1 MKKKIREGNLIQMRI
16 AIIGAGI
23 SGLSVGCYLQMNG
36 FETEI
41 YEKNLHP
48 GGLCA
53 SWKRG
58 DFTFDG
64 CLHWLMGSDK
74 GSPFYGLWNELIDMP
89 SVGFVNHDVRMDV
102 ELAVNSDHHG
112 DKVFHLYTNI
122 DRLESYM
129 LDIAPEDASLIKSLT
144 GVMRIMQQ
152 YEMPPLLDNIPEFQS
167 WREKMS
173 MITYLPL
180 VWQYLKW
187 RNETNLTFARKLSN
201 PFLKEAFE
209 LLYDGDEQKLL
220 ILTMPLSVFDKK
232 SAGYPRGGS
241 MKFAGHIATRYAALG
256 GRIHYNSPVKHIVTN
271 ESAAR
276 GLVLDNGTKVQA
288 DLVISAADWH
298 YTVFEALEGKFVNQ
312 KILKLAKNTKPKV
325 YPSVFMVLLGVN
337 KCYQEQSHLIKF
349 PLESTALSP
358 DGTEYNR
365 MELHFYHYDPSL
377 APPDKTIIAA
387 SLYTNNGE
395 YWIDLRAKDYDQ
407 YIKNKTQFAEQVVER
422 LDKKV
427 PGLRQSIEVMDV
439 VTPATYNRYT
449 NNWLGSVQGWMPG
462 KNLLAASP
470 VDMTLPGLTG
480 FYFCGHWTVPG
491 GGLPSSL
498 KASRDL
504 AQRLCMKYKR
514 PFRIL

>member
-1 MKKKIREGNLIQMRI
+1 MKI

-41 YEKNLHP
+41 YEKNSNP

-64 CLHWLMGSDK
+64 CLHWVMGTGS
-74 GSPFYGLWNELIDMP
+74 GSPFYGLWNELVDMP

-102 ELAVNSDHHG
+102 ELSVNRDRNG

-129 LDIAPEDASLIKSLT
+129 LDIAPEDTSLIKSLT
-144 GVMRIMQQ
+144 GLMRIMQQ
-152 YEMPPLLDNIPEFQS
+152 YEMPPLLDNIPELQP
-167 WREKMS
+167 WRKKMV
-173 MITYLPL
+173 MIKYLPL

-187 RNETNLTFARKLSN
+187 KDETNLTFARKLSN

-232 SAGYPRGGS
+232 SAGYPLGGS
-241 MKFAGHIATRYAALG
+241 MKFISHIAVRYNSLG
-256 GRIHYNSPVKHIVTN
+256 GRIHYNSPVKRIITN
-271 ESAAR
+271 GSAVR
-276 GLVLDNGTKVQA
+276 GLVLENETEVQA

-298 YTVFEALEGKFVNQ
+298 YTVFEALEGKFVNR
-312 KILKLAKNTKPKV
+312 KILELAKNSNPKV
-325 YPSVFMVLLGVN
+325 YPSVFMLLLGVN
-337 KCYQEQSHLIKF
+337 KTYKDQPHLIKF
-349 PLESTALSP
+349 PLEIPALSP
-358 DGTEYNR
+358 DGTEYRR
-365 MELHFYHYDPSL
+365 MELHFYHYDPFL
-377 APPDKTIIAA
+377 APPEKTIIAA
-387 SLYTNNGE
+387 SLYTNSGE
-395 YWIDLRAKDYDQ
+395 YWINLRARDYDQ
-407 YIKNKTQFAEQVVER
+407 YNKSKSQFAEQILDR
-422 LDKKV
+422 LDQKV
-427 PGLRQSIEVMDV
+427 PGLRHSIEIMDI
-439 VTPATYNRYT
+439 VTPATYHRYT
-449 NNWLGSVQGWMPG
+449 NNWRGSVQGWMPG

-470 VDMTLPGLTG
+470 VDLELPGLSG

-491 GGLPSSL
+491 GGLPPSL

-504 AQRLCMKYKR
+504 AQRLCLKYKKR
-514 PFRIL
+514 FRIR

>member
-1 MKKKIREGNLIQMRI
+1 MKI

-41 YEKNLHP
+41 YEKNIHP

-64 CLHWLMGSDK
+64 CLQWVMGSDS

-89 SVGFVNHDVRMDV
+89 SVEFVNHDVRMDI
-102 ELAVNSDHHG
+102 ELAVNSDRHG
-112 DKVFHLYTNI
+112 NKVFHLYTNI
-122 DRLESYM
+122 NRLESYM
-129 LDIAPEDASLIKSLT
+129 LDIAPEDALLIKGFI
-144 GVMRIMQQ
+144 GVMRTMKH
-152 YEMPPLLDNIPEFQS
+152 YEMPPMLDNIPELQPL
-167 WREKMS
+167 RKKMA

-187 RNETNLTFARKLSN
+187 KNQTNLTFARKLSN

-232 SAGYPRGGS
+232 SAGYPIGGS
-241 MKFAGHIATRYAALG
+241 MKFISHIATRYGSLG
-256 GRIHYNSPVKHIVTN
+256 GSIHYNSPVKRIITN
-271 ESAAR
+271 GSAVR
-276 GLVLDNGTKVQA
+276 GVLLENGTEAHA

-312 KILKLAKNTKPKV
+312 KILELAKNTKPKV

-337 KCYQEQSHLIKF
+337 KTYKEQPHLIKF
-349 PLESTALSP
+349 PVESPALSP
-358 DGTEYNR
+358 DGTEYRR
-365 MELHFYHYDPSL
+365 MELHFYHYDPAL
-377 APPDKTIIAA
+377 APKDKTIIAA
-387 SLYTNNGE
+387 SLYTNNSE
-395 YWIDLRAKDYDQ
+395 YWINLRAGDYDQ
-407 YIKNKTQFAEQVVER
+407 YIKSKTQFAELILDQ
-422 LDKKV
+422 LDKKI
-427 PGLRQSIEVMDV
+427 PGLRQSVEVMDV
-439 VTPATYNRYT
+439 VTPATYHRYT
-449 NNWLGSVQGWMPG
+449 NNWMGSVQGWMPG
-462 KNLLAASP
+462 KDILAASP
-470 VDMTLPGLTG
+470 VDMTLPGLSG

-491 GGLPSSL
+491 GGLPPSL
-498 KASRDL
+498 KSSRDL
-504 AQRLCMKYKR
+504 AQRICLKNKKR
-514 PFRIL
+514 FRIR

>member
-1 MKKKIREGNLIQMRI
+1 MKI

-41 YEKNLHP
+41 YEKNILP

-64 CLHWLMGSDK
+64 CLHWVMGSGS

-89 SVGFVNHDVRMDV
+89 SVDFVNHDVRMDV
-102 ELAVNSDHHG
+102 ELAENGDRHG
-112 DKVFHLYTNI
+112 NKVFHLYTNI

-129 LDIAPEDASLIKSLT
+129 LDNAPEDASLIKSLT
-144 GVMRIMQQ
+144 GVMRTMKR
-152 YEMPPLLDNIPEFQS
+152 YEMPPMLDNIPELQPL
-167 WREKMS
+167 RKKMA

-187 RNETNLTFARKLSN
+187 KDETNLTFARKLSN

-232 SAGYPRGGS
+232 SAGYPIGGS
-241 MKFAGHIATRYAALG
+241 LKFMSHIATRYGSLG
-256 GRIHYNSPVKHIVTN
+256 GRIHYNSPVKHIVTQ

-276 GLVLDNGTKVQA
+276 GLVLNNGAEVQA

-298 YTVFEALEGKFVNQ
+298 HTVFEALEGKYVNR
-312 KILKLAKNTKPKV
+312 KILDLATNTKPKV

-337 KCYQEQSHLIKF
+337 KTYKEQPHLIKF
-349 PLESTALSP
+349 PIDTPAFSP
-358 DGTEYNR
+358 DGTEYR
-365 MELHFYHYDPSL
+365 RLELHFYHYDPNL
-377 APPDKTIIAA
+377 APKGKTTIAA
-387 SLYTNNGE
+387 SLYTSNGE
-395 YWIDLRAKDYDQ
+395 YWINLRASDYDQ
-407 YIKNKTQFAEQVVER
+407 YIKQKTQFAELI
-422 LDKKV
+422 LDQLNKKV
-427 PGLRQSIEVMDV
+427 PGLRQSLEVMDV
-439 VTPATYNRYT
+439 VTPATYHRYT
-449 NNWLGSVQGWMPG
+449 NNWMGSVQGWMPG
-462 KNLLAASP
+462 KDLLAASP
-470 VDMTLPGLTG
+470 VDMELPGLSD
-480 FYFCGHWTVPG
+480 FYFCGHWTAPG
-491 GGLPSSL
+491 GGLPPSL
-498 KASRDL
+498 KSSRDL
-504 AQRLCMKYKR
+504 AQRICLKYNKR
-514 PFRIL
+514 FCIC